1 MRLASTMRR
10 LCNTADLRARTSL
23 RFELGQG
30 SSSGHAALGSG
41 PREGFA
47 LRTDGGVL
55 RAFVNEC
62 PHRGQPVD
70 LGDGKLF
77 QPDGTLECQAHGAW
91 FDPDSGRCVGGPCVG
106 DALRPLPVE
115 ERAGEVWLLGEQHA
129 NSAPDDESRE
139 PV

>member
-1 MRLASTMRR
+1 MRR
-10 LCNTADLRARTSL
+10 LFSTVDLRPRSSL

-30 SSSGHAALGSG
+30 SSRGHAALGSG

-47 LRTDGGVL
+47 LRTGDGTL

-77 QPDGTLECQAHGAW
+77 QPDGTLECQAHGAY
-91 FDPDSGRCVGGPCVG
+91 FDPESGRCVGGPCLG

-115 ERAGEVWLLGEQHA
+115 ERAGEIWLLGERPP
-129 NSAPDDESRE
+129 SADPEVDGRD
-139 PV
+139 PLDG